1 MAGSEALAFLSVQMA
16 STALSTTKMACW
28 LKTGLQ
34 EDRGALAMT
43 SSAVLA
49 PRKSGPF
56 VAAPYLAEMPDKP
69 AKGRTRDISSQLTV
83 WRLRA
88 RLSKR
93 KLARQLDV
101 PVAQITAWESSSD
114 DSLTLRTLRQ
124 CAKVTCTSVSVV
136 CDGTVTTL

>member
-1 MAGSEALAFLSVQMA
+1 
-16 STALSTTKMACW
+16 MACW

-43 SSAVLA
+43 SSAVLTR
-49 PRKSGPF
+49 RKSGPF

-93 KLARQLDV
+93 KRQLDV

-124 CAKVTCTSVSVV
+124 CAKATGTSVAVV